1 MKGMNVLI
9 SLGKNKTSSVINI
22 SHRVTEDT
30 EINLNINFLDFHCV
44 SACAQRLRVH
54 ARVQGMR
61 SVVKIFP

>member
-30 EINLNINFLDFHCV
+30 GINLNIHFRVYECMRECRV
-44 SACAQRLRVH
+44 CALW
-54 ARVQGMR
+54 
-61 SVVKIFP
+61 